1 MSMLGPYASYNKET
15 GYATWDHPTAEYVG
29 IFERLNIQPKGIIHV
44 GLWDFCENI
53 CYTKLVGNNVI
64 GVEANKLVYETMSK
78 PVADRC
84 GYKTFNEY
92 LYSEDG
98 VEKDFYMAGHCSG
111 LYESSEN
118 SSAPSV
124 KVKTKTLSTLIKE
137 NDIDMEGY
145 DFLNI
150 DAEGAELDILKGFQ
164 ENLSYIN
171 VIDLETSLDDRNN
184 SGAFHD
190 RIVDWL
196 GKRGFEL
203 REMSPSYEQQQ
214 WGDSLF
220 VRTTRKHTPFGG
232 LI

>member
-98 VEKDFYMAGHCSG
+98 VEKDFYMTGHCSG

-118 SSAPSV
+118 SNSPSV

-164 ENLSYIN
+164 DYLSYIN

>member
-1 MSMLGPYASYNKET
+1 
-15 GYATWDHPTAEYVG
+15 
-29 IFERLNIQPKGIIHV
+29 
-44 GLWDFCENI
+44 
-53 CYTKLVGNNVI
+53 
-64 GVEANKLVYETMSK
+64 
-78 PVADRC
+78 
-84 GYKTFNEY
+84 
-92 LYSEDG
+92 
-98 VEKDFYMAGHCSG
+98 
-111 LYESSEN
+111 
-118 SSAPSV
+118 
-124 KVKTKTLSTLIKE
+124 
-137 NDIDMEGY
+137 MEGY

-171 VIDLETSLDDRNN
+171 VIDLETSLEDRNN

>member
-1 MSMLGPYASYNKET
+1 MSMLGPYASYNERT

-29 IFERLNIQPKGIIHV
+29 IFERLNVQPKGIIHV

-118 SSAPSV
+118 NNAPSV
-124 KVKTKTLSTLIKE
+124 KVKTKTLSTLIEE

-150 DAEGAELDILKGFQ
+150 DAEGAELDILKGFDKY
-164 ENLSYIN
+164 LSYIN

-190 RIVDWL
+190 RIVNWL
-196 GKRGFEL
+196 SKRGFEL
-203 REMSPSYEQQQ
+203 REMSPSYQTQQ

-220 VRTTRKHTPFGG
+220 VRNTREHTPFGG

>member
-1 MSMLGPYASYNKET
+1 MLGPYASYIKET

>member
-124 KVKTKTLSTLIKE
+124 KVKTKTLSTLIEE

-164 ENLSYIN
+164 DHLSYIN

>member
-118 SSAPSV
+118 SNSPSV
-124 KVKTKTLSTLIKE
+124 KVKTKTLSTLIEE

-203 REMSPSYEQQQ
+203 REMSPSYDFQR

>member
-118 SSAPSV
+118 SNSPSV
-124 KVKTKTLSTLIKE
+124 KVKTKTLSTLIEE

>member
-118 SSAPSV
+118 ASDPSV